1 MASVPPLLAPCSP
14 WLPGHCHPRWVLL
27 PDHGWVSGPG
37 MRVHGGRGS
46 QDASLCLRGCS
57 GVRRGPFYHGG
68 SAFSG
73 LSNDAQLGPSSTVGW
88 HQPRFSVRVWRQHCS
103 HTGAETGLAG
113 RAPARSL
120 SQCLPGEDN
129 TGTRCKMSEQISE
142 CEHQAGLGR
151 DRNRSE
157 APRLCL
163 ALCQSDSNLTCP
175 SPMSPSCV
183 PGVPVT
189 RRLAQG
195 CPHARAVTSRVEK
208 LLRAS
213 RKPCALRCVTCMWSR
228 GGMSQPRLLTLLV
241 LLLCCQGPSAQIT
254 DNVVERWKEYSEECQ
269 RNMSRLPAPTEL
281 VCNRT
286 FDKFSCWPD
295 TMPNSTASVPCPWFL
310 PWYQKVKHRH
320 VFKTCGPDGQW
331 VTGPRGQSLRDATQC
346 EQDDEDLKAQEKFA
360 KTYGSFKVM
369 YTVGYSVSLCA
380 LLLALALLLGFS
392 KLHCMRNYIHMNLF
406 ASFILKGVSVLV
418 IDALLKTHYSDK
430 IDGYNVQVWLSDE
443 AAAGC
448 RAATVFMQ
456 YGIVANY
463 CWLLVEGI
471 YLHNLLVV
479 AVFSERSYFTLYLCI
494 GWGAPMLFLIPWVI
508 VKFLYE
514 NIQCWSTNNNMGFW
528 WILRFP
534 VFLAI
539 LINFFIFI
547 RIIQILVSKL
557 RAHQMR
563 YTDYKF
569 RLARSTLTL
578 IPLLGIHEV
587 VFAFITDEHAQG
599 TLRYVKLFF
608 DLFLSSFQGLLV
620 AILYCFVNKE
630 VQAELLKRWQRW
642 KLGKDLAEEYKHTY
656 SHAPSA
662 RNGAGS
668 TCEKHQLVSG
678 CTNGLGR
685 SLAPQA
691 GSQRLERSGR
701 STAEH
706 LALGGHHHCYEFPE
720 TTAESH
726 F

>member
-1 MASVPPLLAPCSP
+1 
-14 WLPGHCHPRWVLL
+14 
-27 PDHGWVSGPG
+27 
-37 MRVHGGRGS
+37 
-46 QDASLCLRGCS
+46 
-57 GVRRGPFYHGG
+57 
-68 SAFSG
+68 
-73 LSNDAQLGPSSTVGW
+73 
-88 HQPRFSVRVWRQHCS
+88 
-103 HTGAETGLAG
+103 
-113 RAPARSL
+113 
-120 SQCLPGEDN
+120 
-129 TGTRCKMSEQISE
+129 MS
-142 CEHQAGLGR
+142 R
-151 DRNRSE
+151 
-157 APRLCL
+157 
-163 ALCQSDSNLTCP
+163 T
-175 SPMSPSCV
+175 
-183 PGVPVT
+183 
-189 RRLAQG
+189 
-195 CPHARAVTSRVEK
+195 
-208 LLRAS
+208 
-213 RKPCALRCVTCMWSR
+213 
-228 GGMSQPRLLTLLV
+228 RLLSLLL
-241 LLLCCQGPSAQIT
+241 LLLCCQSPCAQIT
-254 DNVVERWKEYSEECQ
+254 DSLFESWKAYSEECQ

-295 TMPNSTASVPCPWFL
+295 TPPNSTASVPCPWFL
-310 PWYQKVKHRH
+310 PWHQKVKHRH

-346 EQDDEDLKAQEKFA
+346 ELDAEDLEAQEKFA
-360 KTYGSFKVM
+360 RTYGSFKVM

-392 KLHCMRNYIHMNLF
+392 RKLHCMRNYIHMNLF

-430 IDGYNVQVWLSDE
+430 IDGYNVHIWLSDE

-494 GWGAPMLFLIPWVI
+494 GWGECGQGVPPAPSPAPSPPSSPVPRPPGAPVLFLIPWVV

-514 NIQCWSTNNNMGFW
+514 NVQCWTTNNNMGFW

-569 RLARSTLTL
+569 RLAKSTLTL

-587 VFAFITDEHAQG
+587 VFAFVTDEHAQG

-608 DLFLSSFQGLLV
+608 DLFLSSFQVSPAPRRTGRPRSQ
-620 AILYCFVNKE
+620 

-662 RNGAGS
+662 HNGAGS
-668 TCEKHQLVSG
+668 ACEKHQLVSG

-685 SLAPQA
+685 SPDPPHPDTHY
-691 GSQRLERSGR
+691 LERSSRG
-701 STAEH
+701 TPEH
-706 LALGGHHHCYEFPE
+706 LALGDRHHCYEFPE

>member
-1 MASVPPLLAPCSP
+1 
-14 WLPGHCHPRWVLL
+14 
-27 PDHGWVSGPG
+27 
-37 MRVHGGRGS
+37 
-46 QDASLCLRGCS
+46 
-57 GVRRGPFYHGG
+57 
-68 SAFSG
+68 
-73 LSNDAQLGPSSTVGW
+73 
-88 HQPRFSVRVWRQHCS
+88 
-103 HTGAETGLAG
+103 
-113 RAPARSL
+113 
-120 SQCLPGEDN
+120 
-129 TGTRCKMSEQISE
+129 MS
-142 CEHQAGLGR
+142 
-151 DRNRSE
+151 
-157 APRLCL
+157 
-163 ALCQSDSNLTCP
+163 
-175 SPMSPSCV
+175 
-183 PGVPVT
+183 
-189 RRLAQG
+189 
-195 CPHARAVTSRVEK
+195 
-208 LLRAS
+208 
-213 RKPCALRCVTCMWSR
+213 W
-228 GGMSQPRLLTLLV
+228 PRLLTLLL

-254 DNVVERWKEYSEECQ
+254 DTLFERWKKYSEECQ
-269 RNMSRLPAPTEL
+269 HNMSRLPAPTEL

-286 FDKFSCWPD
+286 FDKYSCWPD
-295 TMPNSTASVPCPWFL
+295 TAPNSTASVPCPWFL
-310 PWYQKVKHRH
+310 PWYQKVKHGL

-331 VTGPRGQSLRDATQC
+331 VTGPRGQSLRNATQC
-346 EQDDEDLKAQEKFA
+346 EQDYEDLKAQEKFA

-443 AAAGC
+443 AAVGC

-494 GWGAPMLFLIPWVI
+494 GWGAPVLFLIPWVV
-508 VKFLYE
+508 VKFRYE

-569 RLARSTLTL
+569 RLAKSTLTL

-587 VFAFITDEHAQG
+587 VFAFVTDEHAQG

-608 DLFLSSFQGLLV
+608 DLFLSSFQGMLV

-662 RNGAGS
+662 RNGA
-668 TCEKHQLVSG
+668 EKHQLVSG

-685 SLAPQA
+685 SP
-691 GSQRLERSGR
+691 GPRPSSPCPERSGH
-701 STAEH
+701 SISEH
-706 LALGGHHHCYEFPE
+706 LALGDRHHCYEFPE

>member
-1 MASVPPLLAPCSP
+1 
-14 WLPGHCHPRWVLL
+14 
-27 PDHGWVSGPG
+27 
-37 MRVHGGRGS
+37 
-46 QDASLCLRGCS
+46 
-57 GVRRGPFYHGG
+57 
-68 SAFSG
+68 
-73 LSNDAQLGPSSTVGW
+73 
-88 HQPRFSVRVWRQHCS
+88 
-103 HTGAETGLAG
+103 
-113 RAPARSL
+113 
-120 SQCLPGEDN
+120 
-129 TGTRCKMSEQISE
+129 
-142 CEHQAGLGR
+142 
-151 DRNRSE
+151 
-157 APRLCL
+157 
-163 ALCQSDSNLTCP
+163 
-175 SPMSPSCV
+175 
-183 PGVPVT
+183 
-189 RRLAQG
+189 
-195 CPHARAVTSRVEK
+195 
-208 LLRAS
+208 
-213 RKPCALRCVTCMWSR
+213 
-228 GGMSQPRLLTLLV
+228 MSQPRLLALLL

-254 DNVVERWKEYSEECQ
+254 DSLFENWKAYKEECH
-269 RNMSRLPAPTEL
+269 RNMSQMPAPTEL

-295 TMPNSTASVPCPWFL
+295 ALPNTTINVSCPWFL
-310 PWYQKVKHRH
+310 PWYQKVRHRY
-320 VFKTCGPDGQW
+320 VFKTCGPDGEW
-331 VTGPRGQSLRDATQC
+331 VTGPKGQSLRDATQC
-346 EQDDEDLKAQEKFA
+346 QIDAEDLEAQEKFA

-380 LLLALALLLGFS
+380 LLLALAVLLGFS

-406 ASFILKGVSVLV
+406 TSFILKGVSVLV

-430 IDGYNVQVWLSDE
+430 IDDYNVRIWLSDE

-456 YGIVANY
+456 YGTVANY

-494 GWGAPMLFLIPWVI
+494 GWGAPMLFLIPWVV

-547 RIIQILVSKL
+547 RIIQILV
-557 RAHQMR
+557 
-563 YTDYKF
+563 
-569 RLARSTLTL
+569 
-578 IPLLGIHEV
+578 
-587 VFAFITDEHAQG
+587 VFAFVTDEHAQG

-608 DLFLSSFQGLLV
+608 DLFLSSFQGMLV

-630 VQAELLKRWQRW
+630 VQSELLKRWQRW

-662 RNGAGS
+662 RNGTGS
-668 TCEKHQLVSG
+668 ACEKHQLVSS
-678 CTNGLGR
+678 CANGLGR
-685 SLAPQA
+685 SPAASRPPTHY
-691 GSQRLERSGR
+691 LERSGHG
-701 STAEH
+701 TAEH
-706 LALGGHHHCYEFPE
+706 LTLGDRHHCYEFPE

>member
-1 MASVPPLLAPCSP
+1 
-14 WLPGHCHPRWVLL
+14 W
-27 PDHGWVSGPG
+27 
-37 MRVHGGRGS
+37 
-46 QDASLCLRGCS
+46 
-57 GVRRGPFYHGG
+57 
-68 SAFSG
+68 
-73 LSNDAQLGPSSTVGW
+73 PS
-88 HQPRFSVRVWRQHCS
+88 
-103 HTGAETGLAG
+103 E
-113 RAPARSL
+113 
-120 SQCLPGEDN
+120 
-129 TGTRCKMSEQISE
+129 
-142 CEHQAGLGR
+142 
-151 DRNRSE
+151 
-157 APRLCL
+157 
-163 ALCQSDSNLTCP
+163 
-175 SPMSPSCV
+175 
-183 PGVPVT
+183 
-189 RRLAQG
+189 
-195 CPHARAVTSRVEK
+195 
-208 LLRAS
+208 
-213 RKPCALRCVTCMWSR
+213 
-228 GGMSQPRLLTLLV
+228 GMSQPRLLALLL

-254 DNVVERWKEYSEECQ
+254 DSLFENWKAYKEECH
-269 RNMSRLPAPTEL
+269 RNMSRMPAPTEL

-295 TMPNSTASVPCPWFL
+295 ALPNTTINLCACPVSPPL
-310 PWYQKVKHRH
+310 RTVRHRY
-320 VFKTCGPDGQW
+320 VFKTCGPDGEW
-331 VTGPRGQSLRDATQC
+331 VTGPKGQSLRDATQC
-346 EQDDEDLKAQEKFA
+346 QIDAEDLEAQEKFA

-380 LLLALALLLGFS
+380 LLLALAVLLGFS

-430 IDGYNVQVWLSDE
+430 IDDYNVRIWLSDE

-456 YGIVANY
+456 YGTVANY

-494 GWGAPMLFLIPWVI
+494 GWGAPMLFLIPWVV

-569 RLARSTLTL
+569 SRLAKSTLTL

-587 VFAFITDEHAQG
+587 VFAFVTDEHAQG

-608 DLFLSSFQGLLV
+608 DLFLSSFQGMLV

-630 VQAELLKRWQRW
+630 VQSELLKRWQRW

-662 RNGAGS
+662 RNGTGS
-668 TCEKHQLVSG
+668 ACEKHQLVSG
-678 CTNGLGR
+678 CANGLGR
-685 SLAPQA
+685 SPAASRPPTHY
-691 GSQRLERSGR
+691 LERSGHG
-701 STAEH
+701 TAEH
-706 LALGGHHHCYEFPE
+706 LALGDRHHCYEFPE

>member
-1 MASVPPLLAPCSP
+1 MTGASSAPGGAPLLPPPRVPTRVPVPRCLVQGRPRTRAIAARAEKPPRAGRKPGAPRCSPCSSR
-14 WLPGHCHPRWVLL
+14 PG
-27 PDHGWVSGPG
+27 
-37 MRVHGGRGS
+37 
-46 QDASLCLRGCS
+46 
-57 GVRRGPFYHGG
+57 
-68 SAFSG
+68 
-73 LSNDAQLGPSSTVGW
+73 
-88 HQPRFSVRVWRQHCS
+88 
-103 HTGAETGLAG
+103 
-113 RAPARSL
+113 
-120 SQCLPGEDN
+120 
-129 TGTRCKMSEQISE
+129 
-142 CEHQAGLGR
+142 
-151 DRNRSE
+151 
-157 APRLCL
+157 
-163 ALCQSDSNLTCP
+163 
-175 SPMSPSCV
+175 
-183 PGVPVT
+183 
-189 RRLAQG
+189 
-195 CPHARAVTSRVEK
+195 
-208 LLRAS
+208 
-213 RKPCALRCVTCMWSR
+213 
-228 GGMSQPRLLTLLV
+228 GGMSQPRLLRLLLL

-254 DNVVERWKEYSEECQ
+254 DFVFENWKAYSEECH
-269 RNMSRLPAPTEL
+269 RNMSRLPVPTEL

-295 TMPNSTASVPCPWFL
+295 TLPNSTASVPCPWFL

-346 EQDDEDLKAQEKFA
+346 ELDAEDLEAQEKFA

-406 ASFILKGVSVLV
+406 ASFMLKGVSVLV

-430 IDGYNVQVWLSDE
+430 IDGYNVHIWLSDE

-494 GWGAPMLFLIPWVI
+494 GWGAPMLFLIPWVV

-514 NIQCWSTNNNMGFW
+514 NIQCWTTNNNMGFW

-569 RLARSTLTL
+569 RLAKSTLTL

-587 VFAFITDEHAQG
+587 IFAFVTDEHAQG

-608 DLFLSSFQGLLV
+608 DLFLSSFQGMLV

-662 RNGAGS
+662 RNGAGGA
-668 TCEKHQLVSG
+668 CEKHQLVSG

-685 SLAPQA
+685 GPAATRP
-691 GSQRLERSGR
+691 GTRYLERTGHGP
-701 STAEH
+701 TEH
-706 LALGGHHHCYEFPE
+706 LALGDRHLCYEFPE

>member
-1 MASVPPLLAPCSP
+1 
-14 WLPGHCHPRWVLL
+14 
-27 PDHGWVSGPG
+27 
-37 MRVHGGRGS
+37 
-46 QDASLCLRGCS
+46 
-57 GVRRGPFYHGG
+57 
-68 SAFSG
+68 
-73 LSNDAQLGPSSTVGW
+73 
-88 HQPRFSVRVWRQHCS
+88 
-103 HTGAETGLAG
+103 
-113 RAPARSL
+113 
-120 SQCLPGEDN
+120 
-129 TGTRCKMSEQISE
+129 
-142 CEHQAGLGR
+142 
-151 DRNRSE
+151 
-157 APRLCL
+157 
-163 ALCQSDSNLTCP
+163 
-175 SPMSPSCV
+175 
-183 PGVPVT
+183 
-189 RRLAQG
+189 
-195 CPHARAVTSRVEK
+195 
-208 LLRAS
+208 
-213 RKPCALRCVTCMWSR
+213 
-228 GGMSQPRLLTLLV
+228 MSQPHLLTLLV

-430 IDGYNVQVWLSDE
+430 IDGYNVQVWLCCWGWGSAGLGALVETGVWWHWWAQAHTRSCSPDSCPQ

-569 RLARSTLTL
+569 RLAKSTLTL

-608 DLFLSSFQGLLV
+608 DLFLSSFQGMLV

-630 VQAELLKRWQRW
+630 VSRTLGARAAGAQGHTDSCCPQVQAELLKRWQRW

-678 CTNGLGR
+678 CANGLGR
-685 SLAPQA
+685 SPAPHPS
-691 GSQRLERSGR
+691 SQRLERSGR
-701 STAEH
+701 SAAEH

>member
-1 MASVPPLLAPCSP
+1 MSRPSLL
-14 WLPGHCHPRWVLL
+14 G
-27 PDHGWVSGPG
+27 
-37 MRVHGGRGS
+37 
-46 QDASLCLRGCS
+46 
-57 GVRRGPFYHGG
+57 
-68 SAFSG
+68 
-73 LSNDAQLGPSSTVGW
+73 
-88 HQPRFSVRVWRQHCS
+88 
-103 HTGAETGLAG
+103 
-113 RAPARSL
+113 
-120 SQCLPGEDN
+120 
-129 TGTRCKMSEQISE
+129 
-142 CEHQAGLGR
+142 
-151 DRNRSE
+151 
-157 APRLCL
+157 
-163 ALCQSDSNLTCP
+163 
-175 SPMSPSCV
+175 
-183 PGVPVT
+183 
-189 RRLAQG
+189 
-195 CPHARAVTSRVEK
+195 
-208 LLRAS
+208 
-213 RKPCALRCVTCMWSR
+213 
-228 GGMSQPRLLTLLV
+228 
-241 LLLCCQGPSAQIT
+241 LLLLLICCQGPSAQIT
-254 DNVVERWKEYSEECQ
+254 DFLFESWKAYSEECH

-295 TMPNSTASVPCPWFL
+295 ALPNTTVNVSCPWFL
-310 PWYQKVKHRH
+310 PWYRKVKHRH

-331 VTGPRGQSLRDATQC
+331 VTGPGGQSLRDATQC
-346 EQDDEDLKAQEKFA
+346 QIDAEDLAAQEKFA

-380 LLLALALLLGFS
+380 LLLALAVLLGFS

-406 ASFILKGVSVLV
+406 ASFILKGASVLV

-430 IDGYNVQVWLSDE
+430 VDDYNVGIWLSDE

-494 GWGAPMLFLIPWVI
+494 GWGAPVLFLVPWVV
-508 VKFLYE
+508 VKFLFE

-569 RLARSTLTL
+569 RLAKSTLTL

-587 VFAFITDEHAQG
+587 VFAFVTDEHAQG

-608 DLFLSSFQGLLV
+608 DLFLSSFQGMLV
-620 AILYCFVNKE
+620 AVLYCFVNKE

-662 RNGAGS
+662 RNGAAAAG
-668 TCEKHQLVSG
+668 EKHQLNKGTVISPASPTG
-678 CTNGLGR
+678 SHGNRNWKGTFSARLRSPRKQPGRQQQLQPPTEATWLPRAPVPLAGQGPPPPQPGYQIFAPCDRTGVLRFLATNELPPPTHGLGHKSPFGDHR
-685 SLAPQA
+685 GVAPA
-691 GSQRLERSGR
+691 GV
-701 STAEH
+701 T
-706 LALGGHHHCYEFPE
+706 PE
-720 TTAESH
+720 ARVSC
-726 F
+726 

>member
-1 MASVPPLLAPCSP
+1 
-14 WLPGHCHPRWVLL
+14 
-27 PDHGWVSGPG
+27 
-37 MRVHGGRGS
+37 
-46 QDASLCLRGCS
+46 
-57 GVRRGPFYHGG
+57 
-68 SAFSG
+68 
-73 LSNDAQLGPSSTVGW
+73 
-88 HQPRFSVRVWRQHCS
+88 
-103 HTGAETGLAG
+103 
-113 RAPARSL
+113 
-120 SQCLPGEDN
+120 
-129 TGTRCKMSEQISE
+129 
-142 CEHQAGLGR
+142 
-151 DRNRSE
+151 
-157 APRLCL
+157 
-163 ALCQSDSNLTCP
+163 
-175 SPMSPSCV
+175 
-183 PGVPVT
+183 
-189 RRLAQG
+189 
-195 CPHARAVTSRVEK
+195 
-208 LLRAS
+208 
-213 RKPCALRCVTCMWSR
+213 
-228 GGMSQPRLLTLLV
+228 MSQPHLLSLLL
-241 LLLCCQGPSAQIT
+241 LLLCCQSPSAQIT
-254 DNVVERWKEYSEECQ
+254 DFLLESWKAYSEECQ

-295 TMPNSTASVPCPWFL
+295 TLPNSTASVPCPWFL

-331 VTGPRGQSLRDATQC
+331 VTGPRGQSLRNATQC
-346 EQDDEDLKAQEKFA
+346 ELGAEDLAAQVGRAGGGRCGAPCAALTRSRPFQEKFA

-380 LLLALALLLGFS
+380 LLLALALLLGFRWGAGLQGGWRGRAGGLGTDGSSRLRS

-430 IDGYNVQVWLSDE
+430 IDGYNVHIWLSDE
-443 AAAGC
+443 VSGGRRGRGRGQHGSPDPCPQAAAGC
-448 RAATVFMQ
+448 RTATVFMQ

-494 GWGAPMLFLIPWVI
+494 GWGAPVLFLIPWVV

-514 NIQCWSTNNNMGFW
+514 NVQCWTTNNNMGFW

-569 RLARSTLTL
+569 RLAKSTLTL

-587 VFAFITDEHAQG
+587 VFAFVTDEHAQG

-608 DLFLSSFQGLLV
+608 DLFLSSFQGMLV

-668 TCEKHQLVSG
+668 ACEKHQLVSG
-678 CTNGLGR
+678 SANGLGR
-685 SLAPQA
+685 SPAAMRP
-691 GSQRLERSGR
+691 GTHYLERSSR
-701 STAEH
+701 SAAEH
-706 LALGGHHHCYEFPE
+706 LAMGDRHHCYEFPE

>member
-1 MASVPPLLAPCSP
+1 
-14 WLPGHCHPRWVLL
+14 
-27 PDHGWVSGPG
+27 
-37 MRVHGGRGS
+37 
-46 QDASLCLRGCS
+46 
-57 GVRRGPFYHGG
+57 
-68 SAFSG
+68 
-73 LSNDAQLGPSSTVGW
+73 
-88 HQPRFSVRVWRQHCS
+88 
-103 HTGAETGLAG
+103 
-113 RAPARSL
+113 
-120 SQCLPGEDN
+120 
-129 TGTRCKMSEQISE
+129 
-142 CEHQAGLGR
+142 
-151 DRNRSE
+151 
-157 APRLCL
+157 
-163 ALCQSDSNLTCP
+163 
-175 SPMSPSCV
+175 
-183 PGVPVT
+183 
-189 RRLAQG
+189 
-195 CPHARAVTSRVEK
+195 
-208 LLRAS
+208 
-213 RKPCALRCVTCMWSR
+213 
-228 GGMSQPRLLTLLV
+228 MSQPRLLSLLLL
-241 LLLCCQGPSAQIT
+241 LLLCCQGSSAQIT
-254 DNVVERWKEYSEECQ
+254 DFVFENWKAYSEECH

-295 TMPNSTASVPCPWFL
+295 TLPNSTASVPCPWFL

-346 EQDDEDLKAQEKFA
+346 ELDAEDLEAQEKFA

-406 ASFILKGVSVLV
+406 ASFMLKGVSVLV

-430 IDGYNVQVWLSDE
+430 IDGYNVHIWLSDE

-494 GWGAPMLFLIPWVI
+494 GWG
-508 VKFLYE
+508 E
-514 NIQCWSTNNNMGFW
+514 
-528 WILRFP
+528 
-534 VFLAI
+534 LA
-539 LINFFIFI
+539 
-547 RIIQILVSKL
+547 K
-557 RAHQMR
+557 
-563 YTDYKF
+563 
-569 RLARSTLTL
+569 STLTL

-587 VFAFITDEHAQG
+587 IFAFVTDEHAQG

-608 DLFLSSFQGLLV
+608 DLFLSSFQGMLV

-662 RNGAGS
+662 RNGAGG

-678 CTNGLGR
+678 CANGLGR
-685 SLAPQA
+685 GPAATRP
-691 GSQRLERSGR
+691 GTRYLERTGHSP
-701 STAEH
+701 AEH
-706 LALGGHHHCYEFPE
+706 LALGDRHLCYEFPE

>member
-1 MASVPPLLAPCSP
+1 MF
-14 WLPGHCHPRWVLL
+14 R
-27 PDHGWVSGPG
+27 
-37 MRVHGGRGS
+37 
-46 QDASLCLRGCS
+46 
-57 GVRRGPFYHGG
+57 
-68 SAFSG
+68 
-73 LSNDAQLGPSSTVGW
+73 
-88 HQPRFSVRVWRQHCS
+88 
-103 HTGAETGLAG
+103 
-113 RAPARSL
+113 
-120 SQCLPGEDN
+120 
-129 TGTRCKMSEQISE
+129 
-142 CEHQAGLGR
+142 
-151 DRNRSE
+151 
-157 APRLCL
+157 
-163 ALCQSDSNLTCP
+163 
-175 SPMSPSCV
+175 
-183 PGVPVT
+183 
-189 RRLAQG
+189 
-195 CPHARAVTSRVEK
+195 PH
-208 LLRAS
+208 
-213 RKPCALRCVTCMWSR
+213 
-228 GGMSQPRLLTLLV
+228 LLTLLL
-241 LLLCCQGPSAQIT
+241 LLLCCQGPSAQIL
-254 DNVVERWKEYSEECQ
+254 DILYERWKEYSEECQ
-269 RNMSRLPAPTEL
+269 HNMSLLPAPTEL

-295 TMPNSTASVPCPWFL
+295 TAPNSTARVPCPWFL
-310 PWYQKVKHRH
+310 PWYQKVKHGH

-331 VTGPRGQSLRDATQC
+331 VTGPGGQSLRNATQC
-346 EQDDEDLKAQEKFA
+346 KLDDEDLKAQEKFA

-369 YTVGYSVSLCA
+369 YTVGYSMSLCA
-380 LLLALALLLGFS
+380 LLLALALLMGFS

-406 ASFILKGVSVLV
+406 ASFILKGISVLV

-494 GWGAPMLFLIPWVI
+494 GWGAPVLFLIPWVV

-569 RLARSTLTL
+569 RLAKSTLTL

-587 VFAFITDEHAQG
+587 VFAFVTDEHAQG

-608 DLFLSSFQGLLV
+608 DLFLSSFQGMLV

-630 VQAELLKRWQRW
+630 VSRTVGAWAAGARDYANSHYLQVQAELLKRWQRW
-642 KLGKDLAEEYKHTY
+642 KLGNDLAEEYKHTY

-668 TCEKHQLVSG
+668 TCEKHHLVSG
-678 CTNGLGR
+678 CANGLGC
-685 SLAPQA
+685 SPAPHP
-691 GSQRLERSGR
+691 GFHHPERSGR
-701 STAEH
+701 NIAEH
-706 LALGGHHHCYEFPE
+706 LALGDRHHCYEFPE

>member
-1 MASVPPLLAPCSP
+1 
-14 WLPGHCHPRWVLL
+14 
-27 PDHGWVSGPG
+27 
-37 MRVHGGRGS
+37 
-46 QDASLCLRGCS
+46 
-57 GVRRGPFYHGG
+57 
-68 SAFSG
+68 
-73 LSNDAQLGPSSTVGW
+73 
-88 HQPRFSVRVWRQHCS
+88 
-103 HTGAETGLAG
+103 
-113 RAPARSL
+113 
-120 SQCLPGEDN
+120 
-129 TGTRCKMSEQISE
+129 
-142 CEHQAGLGR
+142 
-151 DRNRSE
+151 
-157 APRLCL
+157 
-163 ALCQSDSNLTCP
+163 
-175 SPMSPSCV
+175 
-183 PGVPVT
+183 
-189 RRLAQG
+189 
-195 CPHARAVTSRVEK
+195 
-208 LLRAS
+208 
-213 RKPCALRCVTCMWSR
+213 
-228 GGMSQPRLLTLLV
+228 MSQPRLLALLL

-254 DNVVERWKEYSEECQ
+254 DSLFENWKAYKEECH
-269 RNMSRLPAPTEL
+269 RNMSRMPAPTEL

-295 TMPNSTASVPCPWFL
+295 ALPNTTINVSCPWFL
-310 PWYQKVKHRH
+310 PWYQKVKHRY
-320 VFKTCGPDGQW
+320 VFKTCGPDGEW
-331 VTGPRGQSLRDATQC
+331 VTGPKGQSLRDATQC
-346 EQDDEDLKAQEKFA
+346 QIDAEDLEAQEKFA

-380 LLLALALLLGFS
+380 LLLALAVLLGFS

-430 IDGYNVQVWLSDE
+430 IDDYNVRIWLSDE

-456 YGIVANY
+456 YGTVANY

-569 RLARSTLTL
+569 RLAKSTLTL

-587 VFAFITDEHAQG
+587 VFAFVTDEHAQG

-608 DLFLSSFQGLLV
+608 DLFLSSFQVSPAQPGPAMGTLHAGRDRTRARAGDRLRTSHASPASAQGMLV
-620 AILYCFVNKE
+620 AILYCFINKE
-630 VQAELLKRWQRW
+630 VQSELLKRWQRW

-662 RNGAGS
+662 RNGTGS
-668 TCEKHQLVSG
+668 ACEKHQLVSG
-678 CTNGLGR
+678 CANGLGR
-685 SLAPQA
+685 SPAASRP
-691 GSQRLERSGR
+691 GTHYLERSGHG
-701 STAEH
+701 TAEH
-706 LALGGHHHCYEFPE
+706 LALGDRHHCYEFPE

>member
-1 MASVPPLLAPCSP
+1 
-14 WLPGHCHPRWVLL
+14 
-27 PDHGWVSGPG
+27 
-37 MRVHGGRGS
+37 
-46 QDASLCLRGCS
+46 
-57 GVRRGPFYHGG
+57 
-68 SAFSG
+68 
-73 LSNDAQLGPSSTVGW
+73 
-88 HQPRFSVRVWRQHCS
+88 
-103 HTGAETGLAG
+103 
-113 RAPARSL
+113 
-120 SQCLPGEDN
+120 
-129 TGTRCKMSEQISE
+129 
-142 CEHQAGLGR
+142 
-151 DRNRSE
+151 
-157 APRLCL
+157 
-163 ALCQSDSNLTCP
+163 
-175 SPMSPSCV
+175 
-183 PGVPVT
+183 
-189 RRLAQG
+189 
-195 CPHARAVTSRVEK
+195 
-208 LLRAS
+208 
-213 RKPCALRCVTCMWSR
+213 MWSR
-228 GGMSQPRLLTLLV
+228 GGMSQPHVLTLLV

-310 PWYQKVKHRH
+310 PWYHKVKHRH

-331 VTGPRGQSLRDATQC
+331 VTGPQGQSLRDATQC

-380 LLLALALLLGFS
+380 LLLALALLLGFRWEFGHGCPQGGQAEARGPCTGIDNGPQIRS

-539 LINFFIFI
+539 LVSLRQPLARRLSQAPRWLRGAAEGRGTEVSCLSLPLALPVPLMAHSIPLQINFFIFI

-569 RLARSTLTL
+569 RLAKSTLTL

-608 DLFLSSFQGLLV
+608 DLFLSSFQGMLV

-630 VQAELLKRWQRW
+630 VSRTAGTRAAGARGHTDSCCPQVQAELLKRWQRW

-656 SHAPSA
+656 SHGPSA

-668 TCEKHQLVSG
+668 TCEKHQLVGG
-678 CTNGLGR
+678 CANGLGR
-685 SLAPQA
+685 SLGPHP

>member
-1 MASVPPLLAPCSP
+1 MHFHRLWRCVRGGKVYSGAVIAPALSVCTLERCRVYLCRPHLFSLPLADGFSSPLINPLIVGGKGLPRLGNGDACGVGARILEPAAAAFVVGRGCEPRARPTPFRYRERAWLNGRGRGLVPVRAWLVAAAAPMAEQRVSRWYFGGLASSGACLLHAPPGSAE
-14 WLPGHCHPRWVLL
+14 GE
-27 PDHGWVSGPG
+27 
-37 MRVHGGRGS
+37 GGRGPGGAGS
-46 QDASLCLRGCS
+46 PSGGTEGSSHRGQCTLPV
-57 GVRRGPFYHGG
+57 GHR
-68 SAFSG
+68 
-73 LSNDAQLGPSSTVGW
+73 GW
-88 HQPRFSVRVWRQHCS
+88 HSS
-103 HTGAETGLAG
+103 
-113 RAPARSL
+113 
-120 SQCLPGEDN
+120 
-129 TGTRCKMSEQISE
+129 
-142 CEHQAGLGR
+142 
-151 DRNRSE
+151 
-157 APRLCL
+157 
-163 ALCQSDSNLTCP
+163 P
-175 SPMSPSCV
+175 SPP
-183 PGVPVT
+183 
-189 RRLAQG
+189 LA
-195 CPHARAVTSRVEK
+195 
-208 LLRAS
+208 
-213 RKPCALRCVTCMWSR
+213 
-228 GGMSQPRLLTLLV
+228 
-241 LLLCCQGPSAQIT
+241 
-254 DNVVERWKEYSEECQ
+254 
-269 RNMSRLPAPTEL
+269 
-281 VCNRT
+281 
-286 FDKFSCWPD
+286 
-295 TMPNSTASVPCPWFL
+295 
-310 PWYQKVKHRH
+310 VKHRH

-685 SLAPQA
+685 SLGPQA

-701 STAEH
+701 GAAEH

>member
-1 MASVPPLLAPCSP
+1 
-14 WLPGHCHPRWVLL
+14 
-27 PDHGWVSGPG
+27 
-37 MRVHGGRGS
+37 
-46 QDASLCLRGCS
+46 
-57 GVRRGPFYHGG
+57 
-68 SAFSG
+68 
-73 LSNDAQLGPSSTVGW
+73 
-88 HQPRFSVRVWRQHCS
+88 
-103 HTGAETGLAG
+103 
-113 RAPARSL
+113 
-120 SQCLPGEDN
+120 
-129 TGTRCKMSEQISE
+129 
-142 CEHQAGLGR
+142 
-151 DRNRSE
+151 
-157 APRLCL
+157 
-163 ALCQSDSNLTCP
+163 
-175 SPMSPSCV
+175 
-183 PGVPVT
+183 
-189 RRLAQG
+189 
-195 CPHARAVTSRVEK
+195 
-208 LLRAS
+208 
-213 RKPCALRCVTCMWSR
+213 
-228 GGMSQPRLLTLLV
+228 MSQPRLLSLLL

-254 DNVVERWKEYSEECQ
+254 DFLFESWKAYSEECQ

-295 TMPNSTASVPCPWFL
+295 ALPNSTASVPCPWFL

-320 VFKTCGPDGQW
+320 VFKRCGPDGQW
-331 VTGPRGQSLRDATQC
+331 VTGPQGQSLRDATQC
-346 EQDDEDLKAQEKFA
+346 ELDAEDLEAQEKFA
-360 KTYGSFKVM
+360 RTYGSFKVM

-430 IDGYNVQVWLSDE
+430 IDGHNVHIWLSDE

-494 GWGAPMLFLIPWVI
+494 GWGAPMLFLIPWVV

-514 NIQCWSTNNNMGFW
+514 NIQCWTTNNNMGFW

-569 RLARSTLTL
+569 RLAKSTLTL

-587 VFAFITDEHAQG
+587 VFAFVTDEHAQG

-608 DLFLSSFQGLLV
+608 DLFLSSFQGMLV
-620 AILYCFVNKE
+620 AVLYCFVNKE
-630 VQAELLKRWQRW
+630 VRTAWGWAAGGLGGARGRADGSCPQVQAELLKRWQRW

-668 TCEKHQLVSG
+668 ICEKHQLVSG
-678 CTNGLGR
+678 CANGL
-685 SLAPQA
+685 SLAAACP
-691 GSQRLERSGR
+691 GTHYLERTGHG
-701 STAEH
+701 TAEH
-706 LALGGHHHCYEFPE
+706 LALGDQHHCYEFPE

>member
-1 MASVPPLLAPCSP
+1 
-14 WLPGHCHPRWVLL
+14 
-27 PDHGWVSGPG
+27 
-37 MRVHGGRGS
+37 
-46 QDASLCLRGCS
+46 
-57 GVRRGPFYHGG
+57 
-68 SAFSG
+68 
-73 LSNDAQLGPSSTVGW
+73 
-88 HQPRFSVRVWRQHCS
+88 
-103 HTGAETGLAG
+103 
-113 RAPARSL
+113 
-120 SQCLPGEDN
+120 
-129 TGTRCKMSEQISE
+129 MS
-142 CEHQAGLGR
+142 R
-151 DRNRSE
+151 
-157 APRLCL
+157 
-163 ALCQSDSNLTCP
+163 
-175 SPMSPSCV
+175 
-183 PGVPVT
+183 
-189 RRLAQG
+189 
-195 CPHARAVTSRVEK
+195 
-208 LLRAS
+208 
-213 RKPCALRCVTCMWSR
+213 
-228 GGMSQPRLLTLLV
+228 PRLLSLLL

-254 DNVVERWKEYSEECQ
+254 DFLFESWKAYSEECH

-295 TMPNSTASVPCPWFL
+295 TAPNSTVSVPCPCWCPRWL
-310 PWYQKVKHRH
+310 QVPAPPSPPPLAVKHRL

-346 EQDDEDLKAQEKFA
+346 ELDAEDLEAQEKFA

-369 YTVGYSVSLCA
+369 YTVGYSASLCA
-380 LLLALALLLGFS
+380 LILALALLLGFS

-430 IDGYNVQVWLSDE
+430 IDGYNVHIWLSDE

-494 GWGAPMLFLIPWVI
+494 GWGEHGGAGPPFLSPVPPRASPVLAHLPAGAPMLFLIPWVV

-569 RLARSTLTL
+569 R
-578 IPLLGIHEV
+578 
-587 VFAFITDEHAQG
+587 
-599 TLRYVKLFF
+599 
-608 DLFLSSFQGLLV
+608 
-620 AILYCFVNKE
+620 
-630 VQAELLKRWQRW
+630 
-642 KLGKDLAEEYKHTY
+642 
-656 SHAPSA
+656 
-662 RNGAGS
+662 
-668 TCEKHQLVSG
+668 
-678 CTNGLGR
+678 
-685 SLAPQA
+685 
-691 GSQRLERSGR
+691 
-701 STAEH
+701 
-706 LALGGHHHCYEFPE
+706 
-720 TTAESH
+720 
-726 F
+726 

>member
-1 MASVPPLLAPCSP
+1 
-14 WLPGHCHPRWVLL
+14 
-27 PDHGWVSGPG
+27 
-37 MRVHGGRGS
+37 
-46 QDASLCLRGCS
+46 
-57 GVRRGPFYHGG
+57 
-68 SAFSG
+68 
-73 LSNDAQLGPSSTVGW
+73 
-88 HQPRFSVRVWRQHCS
+88 
-103 HTGAETGLAG
+103 
-113 RAPARSL
+113 
-120 SQCLPGEDN
+120 
-129 TGTRCKMSEQISE
+129 
-142 CEHQAGLGR
+142 
-151 DRNRSE
+151 
-157 APRLCL
+157 
-163 ALCQSDSNLTCP
+163 
-175 SPMSPSCV
+175 
-183 PGVPVT
+183 
-189 RRLAQG
+189 
-195 CPHARAVTSRVEK
+195 
-208 LLRAS
+208 
-213 RKPCALRCVTCMWSR
+213 
-228 GGMSQPRLLTLLV
+228 MSQPRLLALLL

-254 DNVVERWKEYSEECQ
+254 DSLFENWKAYKEECH
-269 RNMSRLPAPTEL
+269 RNMSRMPAPTEL

-295 TMPNSTASVPCPWFL
+295 ALPNTTINVSCPWFL
-310 PWYQKVKHRH
+310 PWYQKVKHRY
-320 VFKTCGPDGQW
+320 VFKTCGPDGEW
-331 VTGPRGQSLRDATQC
+331 VTGPKGQSLRDATQC
-346 EQDDEDLKAQEKFA
+346 QIDAEDLEAQEKFA

-380 LLLALALLLGFS
+380 LLLALAVLLGFS

-430 IDGYNVQVWLSDE
+430 IDDYNVRIWLSDE

-456 YGIVANY
+456 YGTVANY

-494 GWGAPMLFLIPWVI
+494 GWGAPMLFLIPWVV

-569 RLARSTLTL
+569 RWALGAAPAPHAVCARCTCWCVCACARAQPPTTALTLAPPSRLAKSTLTL

-587 VFAFITDEHAQG
+587 VFAFVTDEHAQG

-608 DLFLSSFQGLLV
+608 DLFLSSFQGMLV
-620 AILYCFVNKE
+620 AILYCFINKE
-630 VQAELLKRWQRW
+630 VQSELLKRWQRW

-662 RNGAGS
+662 RNGTGS
-668 TCEKHQLVSG
+668 ACEKHQLVSG
-678 CTNGLGR
+678 CANGLGR
-685 SLAPQA
+685 SPAASRP
-691 GSQRLERSGR
+691 GTHYLERSGHG
-701 STAEH
+701 TAEH
-706 LALGGHHHCYEFPE
+706 LALGDRHHCYEFPE

>member
-1 MASVPPLLAPCSP
+1 MTPGNDSGEPPRDRRGAPGPRRLAGAGGSRRHPAGAAADPRSRGNPRPAPLGGRCGPAARTVPPTPSPPASRAGGRARGGEASGGGKRRRPRSSRVRPPVMRCRRGNAAPCPAPSTRDRR
-14 WLPGHCHPRWVLL
+14 L
-27 PDHGWVSGPG
+27 
-37 MRVHGGRGS
+37 RVGRGS
-46 QDASLCLRGCS
+46 PGCAPPGLTGGAGRRDAAPRPRSLPP
-57 GVRRGPFYHGG
+57 RR
-68 SAFSG
+68 S
-73 LSNDAQLGPSSTVGW
+73 LPSSRHSHRHRGSGKSFRRSGRARRSRSPSAPRCAREPPRA
-88 HQPRFSVRVWRQHCS
+88 QPRQGHPCS
-103 HTGAETGLAG
+103 MALA
-113 RAPARSL
+113 
-120 SQCLPGEDN
+120 
-129 TGTRCKMSEQISE
+129 
-142 CEHQAGLGR
+142 
-151 DRNRSE
+151 
-157 APRLCL
+157 
-163 ALCQSDSNLTCP
+163 
-175 SPMSPSCV
+175 
-183 PGVPVT
+183 
-189 RRLAQG
+189 
-195 CPHARAVTSRVEK
+195 ARAEE
-208 LLRAS
+208 LLRAG
-213 RKPCALRCVTCMWSR
+213 RKAGALYCSPCSLQPG
-228 GGMSQPRLLTLLV
+228 GGMSRPRLLSFLL

-254 DNVVERWKEYSEECQ
+254 DYLFESWKAYSEECQ
-269 RNMSRLPAPTEL
+269 RNMSRLPTPTEL

-295 TMPNSTASVPCPWFL
+295 TLPNRTASVPCPWFL

-331 VTGPRGQSLRDATQC
+331 VMGPQGQSLRNATQC
-346 EQDDEDLKAQEKFA
+346 ELDAEDLKVQENFA

-430 IDGYNVQVWLSDE
+430 IDDYNVHIWLSDE
-443 AAAGC
+443 
-448 RAATVFMQ
+448 

-514 NIQCWSTNNNMGFW
+514 NIQCWTTNNNMGFW

-569 RLARSTLTL
+569 RLAKSTLTL

-587 VFAFITDEHAQG
+587 VFAFVTDEHAQG

-608 DLFLSSFQGLLV
+608 DLFLSSFQGMLV

-668 TCEKHQLVSG
+668 ACEKHQLVSG
-678 CTNGLGR
+678 CANGLGR
-685 SLAPQA
+685 SPVPAHP
-691 GSQRLERSGR
+691 GTRYLERTGR

-706 LALGGHHHCYEFPE
+706 LPLGDRHHCYEFPE